1 MIRSLINHWVLSCE
15 CETQQVSILNTFSRS
30 HLSSQLHSLFLE
42 WNTIFEFD
50 RLQKSQTASLH
61 FLKCMVEYLEP
72 GQDKQYCVH
81 MVAIEFFDGD
91 QEQDSRELESRKSSF
106 LLYSTPCM
114 NMSIQTFSLARMNC
128 PKERFN
134 LFSDSGSFRLI
145 SI

>member
-1 MIRSLINHWVLSCE
+1 MKQHGSDYNYYNLLFFIEERLISKLLNKRVIRSLINHWVLSCE

-106 LLYSTPCM
+106 
-114 NMSIQTFSLARMNC
+114 R
-128 PKERFN
+128 
-134 LFSDSGSFRLI
+134 
-145 SI
+145 